1 MTTYYDDRTIRITS
15 EAIRVDGRAYPLAEV
30 ARVWHVRG
38 ARSWGTLAGR
48 GALLAGLAGPLV
60 AAAIGIVIAVRLHTS
75 LTATVA
81 IVGASVLVGLA
92 AAPIA
97 DYLLEHVDRSYAR
110 GAHRLEIWA
119 QWRGLP
125 VRLLSTGDALRFG
138 QVYRALERA
147 VEQAAAA
154 TPSRN
159 R

>member
-15 EAIRVDGRAYPLAEV
+15 EAIRVDGRAYPLVEI

-38 ARSWGTLAGR
+38 ARSWGTLANR

-60 AAAIGIVIAVRLHTS
+60 AAALGILIAVRLHTS
-75 LTATVA
+75 PTATIA
-81 IVGASVLVGLA
+81 IVGVSVLVGLA

-119 QWRGLP
+119 QCRGVP
-125 VRLLSTGDALRFG
+125 VRLLSTADALRFG

-147 VEQAAAA
+147 VEQAA
-154 TPSRN
+154 TPTRN